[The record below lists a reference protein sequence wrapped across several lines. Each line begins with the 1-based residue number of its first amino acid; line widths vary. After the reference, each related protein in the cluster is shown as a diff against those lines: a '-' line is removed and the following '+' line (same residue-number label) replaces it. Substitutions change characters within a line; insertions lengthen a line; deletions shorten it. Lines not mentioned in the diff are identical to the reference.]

1 MSVQATAVKEHPTE
15 TTIESTAFRAGLFR
29 PLGLFLFGFL
39 ILYGF
44 FIGLQHAF
52 PYLSAGSEVVFQ
64 AKLRDEARGAV
75 FPRSTSAT
83 KIVVFGNSTILAGL
97 VAKHFDALAKAD
109 GLDTYTYNS
118 GFPGVAEFIPQ
129 LKTLVASGNVPD
141 VVLLTKPWEPR
152 RQSSIFKLPL
162 SDNELADEIF
172 PFRHFIRDAAS
183 FAFTSRAR
191 EGLLA
196 FYRKA
201 SENIAQMQKDQGYYF
216 ISEQSHY
223 PNERLPENF
232 HMADDRPNLKGFRE
246 ADASSPELV
255 ELNAILRAHS
265 IKCLYVPFPQRGGS
279 LGEPAPTD
287 MGFQQILE
295 SHTPCKLLGPDYYRY
310 PNRDLSD
317 QTHLNH
323 IGSRIYT
330 EDLYRLVKPYLAKD
344 SR

>member
-1 MSVQATAVKEHPTE
+1 MQATAVKERPPE
-15 TTIESTAFRAGLFR
+15 TVIESTPFRAGVFR
-29 PLGLFLFGFL
+29 PIALFLLGFL
-39 ILYGF
+39 ILYAF
-44 FIGLQHAF
+44 FLALPHAF
-52 PYLSAGSEVVFQ
+52 PYLSTGSTVVFQ

-75 FPRSTSAT
+75 LPRSTSAT

-97 VAKHFDALAKAD
+97 VAKHFDELAKAD

-118 GFPGVAEFIPQ
+118 GFPGVSEFVPQ
-129 LKTLVASGNVPD
+129 LKALIASGDVPD
-141 VVLLTKPWEPR
+141 FVLLTKPWAPS

-162 SDNELADEIF
+162 SDNELADVIF

-191 EGLLA
+191 GGPLA

-201 SENIAQMQKDQGYYF
+201 SRNIAQMEKDQGYYF
-216 ISEQSHY
+216 ISEQSRY
-223 PNERLPENF
+223 PHERLPDDF
-232 HMADDRPNLKGFRE
+232 HMEGDRPDLKGFRE
-246 ADASSPELV
+246 ADASSPELA
-255 ELNAILRAHS
+255 ELNAILLAHS
-265 IKCLYVPFPQRGGS
+265 IKCFYVPYPQRGSG
-279 LGEPAPTD
+279 LGDPAPTD
-287 MGFQQILE
+287 TAFQQILE

-330 EDLYRLVKPYLAKD
+330 EDLYRLVKPYLAKGG
-344 SR
+344 R